1 MVKELDRKGAE
12 PQVRFKNLRR
22 LFPESWQKVAS
33 DLEKDVSGE
42 DEDED
47 KGVVKNIPVDHFL
60 VNLNFLAASK
70 LINQFFKGEIYIDE
84 QGEN

>member
-1 MVKELDRKGAE
+1 LGTEE
-12 PQVRFKNLRR
+12 
-22 LFPESWQKVAS
+22 E
-33 DLEKDVSGE
+33 E
-42 DEDED
+42 

-84 QGEN
+84 DG